1 MLAVALDDCHPV
13 WQLFASRARLADI
26 VKVDTKAVGMAEL
39 EAAIKEMVPDN
50 PKSSDGRV
58 QKVTLAIGAGGDEKA
73 EL

>member
-1 MLAVALDDCHPV
+1 M